1 MCSTYKILNYT
12 LRKLKSKKHWRN
24 GSDSKMDLNCTPT
37 LLPYCLWDINSFL
50 NSNKRGEEE
59 TAATISCDNAFA
71 SFADCGVTERTMP
84 WVTWFGTSIAWASA
98 RSQYS
103 GVLGCSVSS
112 GWQVIP
118 SMWLRFSS
126 LRKDNWLFLYFWPTG
141 VEEEK
146 LIDSKSTS

>member
-1 MCSTYKILNYT
+1 MCSTYKILNYI
-12 LRKLKSKKHWRN
+12 LRKLKSKKHLRN

-59 TAATISCDNAFA
+59 TAATISCDDAFA
-71 SFADCGVTERTMP
+71 SFADCGVNERTMP

-98 RSQYS
+98 RSQHT

-112 GWQVIP
+112 GWQVIHTFCVAKVF
-118 SMWLRFSS
+118 FSEKRQLAVS
-126 LRKDNWLFLYFWPTG
+126 AHRGGRRKVDR
-141 VEEEK
+141 
-146 LIDSKSTS
+146 